1 MCKRSY
7 IIGGHFVFRRFPYKN
22 KTNSYHIFFLPLFSI
37 LSNQKLQP
45 LKMDF
50 LDENI
55 QQGIK
60 KGLRSMT
67 HILYNELY
75 VYVWFICIY
84 HVILV
89 ILLLTNLILLIK
101 IYSHRTP
108 QFPLSLFSTAT
119 FPSITQEIPLSKMEL
134 LKESFVKL
142 AQQQV

>member
-1 MCKRSY
+1 MFSVIFRIKIKPIL
-7 IIGGHFVFRRFPYKN
+7 IIY
-22 KTNSYHIFFLPLFSI
+22 IFFPFFPLSFPFPTPQ
-37 LSNQKLQP
+37 NK
-45 LKMDF
+45 KMDF

-55 QQGIK
+55 QHGIK

-119 FPSITQEIPLSKMEL
+119 FPSITQEIPLSELEL

>member
-1 MCKRSY
+1 
-7 IIGGHFVFRRFPYKN
+7 
-22 KTNSYHIFFLPLFSI
+22 
-37 LSNQKLQP
+37 
-45 LKMDF
+45 MDF

-55 QQGIK
+55 QHGIK

-108 QFPLSLFSTAT
+108 QFPLSLFSTTT
-119 FPSITQEIPLSKMEL
+119 FPSITQEIPLSELEL

>member
-1 MCKRSY
+1 ME
-7 IIGGHFVFRRFPYKN
+7 
-22 KTNSYHIFFLPLFSI
+22 
-37 LSNQKLQP
+37 
-45 LKMDF
+45 F

-67 HILYNELY
+67 QILYNELY

-89 ILLLTNLILLIK
+89 ILILTNLILLLK

-108 QFPLSLFSTAT
+108 QFPLSLFSHSVSTI
-119 FPSITQEIPLSKMEL
+119 PSFTQNQPSDMEL
-134 LKESFVKL
+134 LKESFQKI
-142 AQQQV
+142 AQQISPLV

>member
-1 MCKRSY
+1 MRIKTFYYHILFSSP
-7 IIGGHFVFRRFPYKN
+7 FFPYLPIPEPPL
-22 KTNSYHIFFLPLFSI
+22 NS
-37 LSNQKLQP
+37 QP
-45 LKMDF
+45 REMEF

-67 HILYNELY
+67 QILYNELY

-89 ILLLTNLILLIK
+89 ILLLTNLILLLK

-108 QFPLSLFSTAT
+108 QFPLSLFSHSISAI
-119 FPSITQEIPLSKMEL
+119 PSFTQNQPSDMEL
-134 LKESFVKL
+134 LKESFQKI
-142 AQQQV
+142 AQQISPQPLV

>member
-1 MCKRSY
+1 LFSV
-7 IIGGHFVFRRFPYKN
+7 VFRIKIKPILIIYSFFPLFPYSLKPKSQN
-22 KTNSYHIFFLPLFSI
+22 
-37 LSNQKLQP
+37 P

-119 FPSITQEIPLSKMEL
+119 FPSITQEIPLSEMEL